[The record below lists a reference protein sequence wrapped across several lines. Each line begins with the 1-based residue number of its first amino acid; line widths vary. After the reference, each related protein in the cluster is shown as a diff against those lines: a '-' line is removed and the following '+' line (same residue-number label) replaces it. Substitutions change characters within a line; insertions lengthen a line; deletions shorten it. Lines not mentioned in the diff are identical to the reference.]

1 MISRRHVSLKP
12 VLGALAGLSGLLAA
26 STAGAQTVEIP
37 LDQVHVL
44 AFKTPVKT
52 VFVGNPVIA
61 DITVI
66 DPTHVFILGKNFG
79 TTNVVALDEKGEE
92 FFNEQVTVLDRPG
105 SIVTLQRGVGKST
118 LNCNAARCEVA
129 PTPGDENIPYDLLT
143 GQIDKRNALNAKAA
157 NGQ

>member
-1 MISRRHVSLKP
+1 MISHRYLSLKP
-12 VLGALAGLSGLLAA
+12 VLGVVAGLSGLLAA
-26 STAGAQTVEIP
+26 SIASAESLQIP

-52 VFVGNPVIA
+52 VFIGNPVIA

-79 TTNVVALDEKGEE
+79 TTNVVALDDKGQE

-118 LNCNAARCEVA
+118 LNCNAARCEAA
-129 PTPGDENIPYDLLT
+129 PTPGDENVPYDLVT
-143 GQIDKRNALNAKAA
+143 GQIDKRDALNAKAA
-157 NGQ
+157 SGQ

>member
-12 VLGALAGLSGLLAA
+12 VLGILAGLSGLLATSIA
-26 STAGAQTVEIP
+26 SAENLEIP

-79 TTNVVALDEKGEE
+79 TTNVVALDDKGQE

-105 SIVTLQRGVGKST
+105 SIVTAAARRRQVDAQLQRTSLRSCADAG
-118 LNCNAARCEVA
+118 
-129 PTPGDENIPYDLLT
+129 
-143 GQIDKRNALNAKAA
+143 
-157 NGQ
+157 